1 MPEEIKRLKLNEL
14 DKDMRLEG
22 MALRIISPLGSERVQ
37 RALSPISNTF
47 LSALRLKKLNCNKLN
62 ISRKDGSQMRVCIMK
77 SNINAGRRVGVL
89 WFHGGG
95 YSLGAPEMAAI
106 SFPKKLLENMNCV
119 IVSPDYTLSAKAP
132 YPAAFRDACTALD
145 WVLEHRKQLGIES
158 EKIIVGGESAGGG
171 LAAALSIYARD
182 TEKNCFAFQIPL
194 YPMLDDRVTKTS
206 LHNDSPVWGTTENRS
221 AWRIYLG
228 DRVMNQSVPV
238 YAAPARET
246 DLSGLPPVISAV
258 GTADPFYFEDIT
270 FFSNIRSAGTEVKL
284 FTAKGAYHAFDMM
297 APYAKVSKT
306 AVSFLLAAC
315 REFIDRY
322 L

>member
-14 DKDMRLEG
+14 DKDMRIEG

-37 RALSPISNTF
+37 RVLSPISNIF

-62 ISRKDGSQMRVCIMK
+62 ISRKDGSQMRLCIMN
-77 SNINAGRRVGVL
+77 SNVKTGRRVGVL

-106 SFPKKLLENMNCV
+106 SFPKELIKNMNCV
-119 IVSPDYTLSAKAP
+119 IVSPAYTLSAKAP
-132 YPAAFRDACTALD
+132 FPAAFDDARIT
-145 WVLEHRKQLGIES
+145 LEWMLKNKEKLGIDG

-182 TEKNCFAFQIPL
+182 TGKNCFAFQIPL
-194 YPMLDDRVTKTS
+194 YPMLDDCVTRS
-206 LHNDSPVWGTTENRS
+206 SFNNDSPVWGTAENKS
-221 AWRIYLG
+221 AWHIYLG

-246 DLSGLPPVISAV
+246 HFSGLPPVISAV

-297 APYAKVSKT
+297 APYAKASKA

>member
-1 MPEEIKRLKLNEL
+1 MMDLRKIE
-14 DKDMRLEG
+14 KDMRLEG
-22 MALRIISPLGSERVQ
+22 VVL
-37 RALSPISNTF
+37 RALSPLSNEKVQRAISPVSDRF
-47 LSALRLKKLNCNKLN
+47 LSFFPLKSLNCEKMFITRENGEK
-62 ISRKDGSQMRVCIMK
+62 MRLCIMN
-77 SNINAGRRVGVL
+77 SNVKTGRRVGVL

-119 IVSPDYTLSAKAP
+119 IISPNYTLSAKAP

-145 WVLEHRKQLGIES
+145 WVLEHKKQLGIER

-182 TEKNCFAFQIPL
+182 TGKNCFAFQIPL
-194 YPMLDDRVTKTS
+194 YPMLDDRVTRS
-206 LHNDSPVWGTTENRS
+206 SFNNDSPVWGTAENKS

-246 DLSGLPPVISAV
+246 DFSSLPPVISAV

-297 APYAKVSKT
+297 APYAKASKA